1 MSKQVKILSGI
12 SGGGKSTL
20 AGNLI
25 AGCHV
30 QNPTFSAVVSADNFF
45 MLNGEYVFQARLLG
59 HAHADCFRKFIEAM
73 QEVHDFTHT
82 DGEVVHLPNN
92 LIIVDNTGTTEAEL
106 SPYVLGASA
115 FGYEPEVITIMPD
128 TSKVSVET
136 FLDSCAKRNK
146 HGVPLSVITA
156 QYRRIASRRLPSY
169 WKSSVKL
176 ST

>member
-92 LIIVDNTGTTEAEL
+92 LIIVDNTNTTAEEIA
-106 SPYVLGASA
+106 PYVLGAAA
-115 FGYEPEVITIMPD
+115 FDYEAEIITIMPTMMD
-128 TSKVSVET
+128 S
-136 FLDSCAKRNK
+136 LDLAAERNK
-146 HGVPLSVITA
+146 HGVPRSVIS
-156 QYRRIASRRLPSY
+156 QQFRRLCNRSLPPY
-169 WKSSVKL
+169 WKARTVPFHHGA
-176 ST
+176 